1 MHPSKCLRLHCKKGL
16 SVYACGGEEFN
27 MNNLIG
33 RVKAILLTPT
43 TEWPVIAAEPETT
56 SGLYTKYILVLAA
69 LGPIAMFLKSTLIG
83 TSVPFLGTFRLDMG
97 TGLLQLVLT
106 YGLSLVVVYIFAL
119 VINALAPTFGG
130 QKDSV
135 QALKASAYCM
145 TAGWVAGIAQILP
158 WIGWL
163 IGLIG
168 VVYGIYL
175 LYLGLPHTM
184 KAPQEKAAGYTA
196 VCVIA
201 VILLWWIVFSII
213 GGIVGRSMWGG
224 MGAPARPS
232 AAPAGSRTILPAR
245 PSSNGASRS
254 KRRASRS
261 SNRRSSRAACRM
273 AQPSDSSS
281 AQSPAARKAAR
292 RCRRIK

>member
-1 MHPSKCLRLHCKKGL
+1 
-16 SVYACGGEEFN
+16 

-56 SGLYTKYILVLAA
+56 SGLYTKYILILAA

-145 TAGWVAGIAQILP
+145 TAGWVAGIAQLLP

-163 IGLIG
+163 IGIIG

-175 LYLGLPHTM
+175 LYLGLPHHD
-184 KAPQEKAAGYTA
+184 ESAAGKSSRLHGGLRHRGDPP
-196 VCVIA
+196 VVDR
-201 VILLWWIVFSII
+201 LLDHRRHRWPQH
-213 GGIVGRSMWGG
+213 VGRHGRARHDRQQHGRVRGRFCRQGPRAVGQADRSGG
-224 MGAPARPS
+224 Q
-232 AAPAGSRTILPAR
+232 AGRD
-245 PSSNGASRS
+245 
-254 KRRASRS
+254 
-261 SNRRSSRAACRM
+261 NRRSSRAACRM
-273 AQPSDSSS
+273 AQPSDSSL
-281 AQSPAARKAAR
+281 AQSQAARKAAR